1 MFDIDTQLRKPSLW
15 GRTPLQILLPNPE
28 SQMKAPHFQ
37 NDVRESDWASLNTMH
52 KTLDHTW
59 IPERQMHKYTNPTLD
74 I

>member
-1 MFDIDTQLRKPSLW
+1 
-15 GRTPLQILLPNPE
+15 
-28 SQMKAPHFQ
+28 MKAPHFQ

-74 I
+74 IQN